1 MSTLKN
7 QDVILTE
14 MFSHYIT
21 LKMYHF
27 QTKLYGAHK
36 ASDAYVGGF
45 LINFD
50 KFMEVSQGTFKTVS
64 SKTLDIKAG
73 MVTDV
78 TVFAYLD
85 TFIDF
90 LNQFEKL
97 LGKGQ
102 YSDLY
107 NIRDEMKADA
117 NQLKY
122 LLRFEWSCNI
132 LE

>member
-1 MSTLKN
+1 MSTLKT
-7 QDVILTE
+7 QEVILTE

-36 ASDAYVGGF
+36 TSDAYLSDF
-45 LINFD
+45 LGNFD

-73 MVTDV
+73 MITDV
-78 TVFAYLD
+78 TIFAYLD
-85 TFIDF
+85 NFIDF
-90 LNQFEKL
+90 LNQFETL
-97 LGKGQ
+97 LGKGK

-107 NIRDEMKADA
+107 NIRDEMKANA

-122 LLRFEWSCNI
+122 LLRFE
-132 LE
+132 

>member
-1 MSTLKN
+1 MSANKN
-7 QDVILTE
+7 LEVILTE
-14 MFSHYIT
+14 MFSHFVT

-36 ASDAYVGGF
+36 TSDSYIGDF
-45 LINFD
+45 LATFD
-50 KFMEVSQGTFKTVS
+50 KFMEVAQGTFKTVS
-64 SKTLDIKAG
+64 SKSLDIKAS
-73 MVTDV
+73 MVTDA
-78 TVFAYLD
+78 TIFDYLD

-97 LGKGQ
+97 LGKGA

-107 NIRDEMKADA
+107 NIRDELKANA

-122 LLRFEWSCNI
+122 LLRFE
-132 LE
+132 